1 MEPFTE
7 VEDRGPHQDHY
18 CHQRKYR
25 QQVAVSL
32 DVSTRSLKTH
42 GLSSSAGAAE
52 QFAIGLSSSIPKQL
66 NDGCIPLVRA
76 GLSEMA
82 RGRGAQFRPE
92 TLSAL
97 AMVPPH
103 EPTEPNTTLNAVI
116 KIEGIIPKF
125 DLILPLPAMGNI
137 EWVRRDD

>member
-32 DVSTRSLKTH
+32 DVPTRSLKTH

-52 QFAIGLSSSIPKQL
+52 QFAIGLSGSIPKQL
-66 NDGCIPLVRA
+66 NDGCIQLVRA

-82 RGRGAQFRPE
+82 RGGGLNFVLKRFQRLQWFRR
-92 TLSAL
+92 TN
-97 AMVPPH
+97 
-103 EPTEPNTTLNAVI
+103 PTEPNTTLNAVI

>member
-1 MEPFTE
+1 MGWHVQTFTE
-7 VEDRGPHQDHY
+7 VKDRRPHQDHN
-18 CHQRKYR
+18 CHQREYR

-52 QFAIGLSSSIPKQL
+52 QFAIGLSGSIPKQL
-66 NDGCIPLVRA
+66 NDGCIQLVRA

-82 RGRGAQFRPE
+82 RGGGLNFRPE

-103 EPTEPNTTLNAVI
+103 EPHGTKYDT
-116 KIEGIIPKF
+116 
-125 DLILPLPAMGNI
+125 
-137 EWVRRDD
+137 